1 MEKTLLT
8 ALIALAGLP
17 AAFSQSLVSNL
28 DDIEYWTGEGPN
40 RAALV
45 IQWNDGISPGSLA
58 WGYRWSG
65 NATGL
70 EMINAIA
77 GTTTIRTPGGTFIE
91 SFTGADSRV
100 SVGVAR
106 YSFGDSIFSIEYSGS
121 NPVRT
126 QADWFSG
133 YWQYLIFGG
142 NFEYYDWDVGDF
154 RTYNTPG
161 SALYTSVSWF
171 SSPIGMGE
179 RSLMDGS
186 WDALSFAPEFALQTV
201 MQPVAVAIPEPSALG
216 LMGLGGLLLIY
227 ARRRIFAD

>member
-17 AAFSQSLVSNL
+17 AAFTQSLVTTL

-77 GTTTIRTPGGTFIE
+77 GTTTVTDPFEEPLG
-91 SFTGADSRV
+91 SLTGADSRLAAGIV
-100 SVGVAR
+100 R
-106 YSFGDSIFSIEYSGS
+106 YPFGDSIFSLVYSGS
-121 NPVRT
+121 SPART
-126 QADWFSG
+126 RADWFSG
-133 YWQYLIFGG
+133 YWEYLIFGG
-142 NFEYYDWDVGDF
+142 DFEYTNFGD
-154 RTYNTPG
+154 TEPSLYKTAG
-161 SALYTSVSWF
+161 SPLYSSVSWF
-171 SSPIGMGE
+171 SSPIGMGD
-179 RSLMDGS
+179 RVLVDGA
-186 WDALSFAPEFALQTV
+186 WDALSFAPGFAGRAV
-201 MQPVAVAIPEPSALG
+201 VQPVAVAVPEPAALG
-216 LMGLGGLLLIY
+216 LVGLGGLLLIH
-227 ARRRIFAD
+227 ARRRIFAR